1 MAPDRYVILG
11 VARPRAEW
19 FAQLARWSNDGSLP
33 ASFIKCLD
41 ADEVVA
47 RAAGLGRVSMVV
59 LDGDAHGV
67 DLELFSRLT
76 RYCALVVVVDD
87 DDRRPWIRLGAHRVW
102 PTALSVPMVR
112 GVLETEAAV
121 AGAATLDVAL
131 QAMAGDTIND
141 VLAPGGS
148 QVAVIGRSGAGT
160 STLAAALAQGLAD
173 DPTRSGRVCLADLAL
188 DASQALLHDS
198 GDVIPGI
205 QELAESHQRSR
216 PSRRAVRR
224 MTFEV
229 ENRRYDLLLGLRRPS
244 DWPAVGPRE
253 FTAALSSLRRVYSVV
268 VCDLD
273 GTLEGESET
282 GSVDVEERHAMARH
296 SVATAEVV
304 VVVGRPDVRGLHQLV
319 RICDSVEDL
328 GVDAA
333 RILPVLNRAP
343 RSPQARAELNRT
355 VAHLR
360 QGGLGDG
367 VPSTLFL
374 PSRRHLERTH
384 RDVARLPD
392 SLCRPLRDAVL
403 ATLGSAGP
411 ATPAPEVPPLRLVAG
426 E

>member
-47 RAAGLGRVSMVV
+47 RAAGLGRVSMTI

-67 DLELFSRLT
+67 DLDLFGRLA
-76 RYCALVVVVDD
+76 RYCDLVVVVDD
-87 DDRRPWIRLGAHRVW
+87 NDRRPWTRLGANRVW
-102 PTALSVPMVR
+102 PTTLTVPMVR
-112 GVLETEAAV
+112 TVLEEEAAV
-121 AGAATLDVAL
+121 AGAASLDVAL
-131 QAMAGDTIND
+131 QAMAGDTIDD

-148 QVAVIGRSGAGT
+148 SIAVIGRSGAGT

-173 DPTRSGRVCLADLAL
+173 DPTRAGRICLADLAL

-229 ENRRYDLLLGLRRPS
+229 EQRRYDLLLGLRRPS
-244 DWPAVGPRE
+244 DWPAVGHRE
-253 FTAALSSLRRVYSVV
+253 FTAALASLRRVYSYV
-268 VCDLD
+268 VCDVD
-273 GTLEGESET
+273 GTLEGEAET
-282 GSVDVEERHAMARH
+282 GSIDVEERHGMARH
-296 SVATAEVV
+296 TVSSADVV

-319 RICDSVEDL
+319 RTCDAVEDL
-328 GVDAA
+328 GVDSV
-333 RILPVLNRAP
+333 RILPAVNRAP
-343 RSPQARAELNRT
+343 RSPQTRAELTRT
-355 VAHLR
+355 IAHLR
-360 QGGLGDG
+360 QGGLGEG
-367 VPSTLFL
+367 VPSPLFL
-374 PSRRHLERTH
+374 PTRRHLDRTH
-384 RDVARLPD
+384 RQVSRLPD
-392 SLCRPLRDAVL
+392 SLTHPLRDAVL
-403 ATLGSAGP
+403 ATVTSIGPSA
-411 ATPAPEVPPLRLVAG
+411 PAPAVPPLRLVAG

>member
-1 MAPDRYVILG
+1 MTPDRYVILG

-47 RAAGLGRVSMVV
+47 RAAGLGRVSMIV
-59 LDGDAHGV
+59 LDGEAHGV
-67 DLELFSRLT
+67 ELDLFARLA
-76 RYCALVVVVDD
+76 RYCDLIVVVDD
-87 DDRRPWIRLGAHRVW
+87 DDRRPWKRLGAHRVW
-102 PTALSVPMVR
+102 PTTLTVPMVR

-121 AGAATLDVAL
+121 AGAVALDVAL

-148 QVAVIGRSGAGT
+148 SIAVIGSSGAGT

-173 DPTRSGRVCLADLAL
+173 DPTKAGRVCLADLAL

-205 QELAESHQRSR
+205 QELTESHRRSR

-229 ENRRYDLLLGLRRPS
+229 ESRRYDLLLGLRRPS
-244 DWPAVGPRE
+244 DWPAVGQRE
-253 FTAALSSLRRVYSVV
+253 LAAALASLRRVYSYVI
-268 VCDLD
+268 CDVD
-273 GTLEGESET
+273 GTLEGEAET
-282 GSVDVEERHAMARH
+282 GSVDVEDRHCMARQAVTT
-296 SVATAEVV
+296 SDVV

-319 RICDSVEDL
+319 RTCDTVEQL
-328 GVDAA
+328 GVDVE
-333 RILPVLNRAP
+333 RILPVVNRAP
-343 RSPQARAELNRT
+343 RAPQARAELTRT

-360 QGGLGDG
+360 QGGLGEG
-367 VPSTLFL
+367 APSTLFL
-374 PSRRHLERTH
+374 PPRRHLDRTH
-384 RDVARLPD
+384 RRVDRLPEA
-392 SLCRPLRDAVL
+392 LVKPLREAVL
-403 ATLGSAGP
+403 STLRAAGP
-411 ATPAPEVPPLRLVAG
+411 SAPAPQMPPLRLVAG